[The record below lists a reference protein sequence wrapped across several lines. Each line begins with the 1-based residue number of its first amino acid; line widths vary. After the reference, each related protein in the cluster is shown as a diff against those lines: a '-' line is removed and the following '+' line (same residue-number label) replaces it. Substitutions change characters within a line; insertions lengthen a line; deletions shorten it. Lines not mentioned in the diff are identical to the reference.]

1 MRRRTRLL
9 TSLTIPAPISLVAR
23 GEASERLSEEA
34 AERAVGW
41 TVVAGFEGAVTAACD
56 SLAASMSGWTPTGD
70 MITSGDS
77 FCALGDENGQDIW
90 QASVAADSGTVSTG
104 ITN

>member
-1 MRRRTRLL
+1 
-9 TSLTIPAPISLVAR
+9 VVR

-34 AERAVGW
+34 AERAIGW

-56 SLAASMSGWTPTGD
+56 SPAASMSRWTPTGD
-70 MITSGDS
+70 MITAGDS
-77 FCALGDENGQDIW
+77 LCALGDDNDQDIW
-90 QASVAADSGTVSTG
+90 QASVAADSGTVSTVSKVSTG